1 MTDTKTVPD
10 ASSFVTQRRSELSLI
25 PLWARVLAPVLFV
38 GCLLAW
44 GVFGI
49 VNRDLPL
56 FFLFAALFFGSLL
69 AAITLLTGYVNRDA
83 RRRGMSPLL
92 WTILVLVIPNG
103 IGFLVYFV
111 ARQPLQVPCP
121 RCRASVPSGVA
132 FCASCGFQVAPTCPR
147 CGRGSSAEQAY
158 CAYCGEALKAQV

>member
-1 MTDTKTVPD
+1 MNDSKTVPE
-10 ASSFVTQRRSELSLI
+10 ASSSAVRQRSELSLI
-25 PLWARVLAPVLFV
+25 PIWARVLAAVLF
-38 GCLLAW
+38 GGSLLAW
-44 GVFGI
+44 VVFG
-49 VNRDLPL
+49 VVHRDLPL

-69 AAITLLTGYVNRDA
+69 AVTALLTGYVNRDA
-83 RRRGMSPLL
+83 RRRGMSPVL
-92 WTILVLVIPNG
+92 WTILVLLIPNG

-158 CAYCGEALKAQV
+158 CAYCGEALKA